1 MDLPNV
7 PLVIGF
13 HVVDQQMRSSGGA
26 INRGTQ
32 SCFYFFDIPRWMLGE
47 SIVENSEHREA

>member
-1 MDLPNV
+1 MDLPNA

-13 HVVDQQMRSSGGA
+13 HVVDKQMSSSGGA

-32 SCFYFFDIPRWMLGE
+32 FFFFFDIPRWMLGE
-47 SIVENSEHREA
+47 SIVENSEPREA

>member
-32 SCFYFFDIPRWMLGE
+32 SCFNFFDIPRWMLGE
-47 SIVENSEHREA
+47 SIVENSEPREA

>member
-1 MDLPNV
+1 MDLPNA

-13 HVVDQQMRSSGGA
+13 HVVDKQMSSSGGA

-32 SCFYFFDIPRWMLGE
+32 FCFCFFDIPRWMLGE
-47 SIVENSEHREA
+47 SIVENSEPREA